1 VTARVLPA
9 HEPAAIDEAAAVLR
23 RGGLVAFPTETVYG
37 LGADAFNPRAVARVF
52 EVKARPSFDPL
63 IVHLADAA
71 ELPRVS
77 PTDDPRVPALAARFW
92 PGPLTLVLPRRP
104 EVPDLVTSGLDTV
117 GVRVPAHPAALAL
130 IAAAGTPVA
139 APSANPFGYVSPTT
153 AAHVAELLGRAVDLV
168 LDGGPCRV
176 GVESTILSLAG
187 EPVILRPGGVPR
199 EALEE
204 ALGLRLEVG
213 GPAER
218 PLAPGQLAKHYAT
231 RTLLRI
237 LPGRAGRAPEGAGR
251 VGLLA
256 WRAAGAE
263 GYAATEVLAPDG
275 SPETAAA
282 NLFAALRRLDA
293 SGLHLILAE
302 PCDETGLGHAIMDR
316 LRRAA
321 GPATAGLAARAP
333 RR

>member
-1 VTARVLPA
+1 MNARVLPA
-9 HEPAAIDEAAAVLR
+9 DDPAAIEEAAVLLR

-37 LGADAFNPRAVARVF
+37 LGADAFQPIAVARVF

-63 IVHLADAA
+63 IVHLADAG
-71 ELPRVS
+71 ELARVS
-77 PTDDPRVPALAARFW
+77 PADDPRIGALAARFW

-104 EVPDLVTSGLDTV
+104 EVPDLVTAGLDTV
-117 GVRVPAHPAALAL
+117 GVRVPAHPAARRL

-153 AAHVAELLGRAVDLV
+153 ASHVAELLGPAVDLV

-176 GVESTILSLAG
+176 GVESTVLSLAG
-187 EPVILRPGGVPR
+187 ESPVILRPGGVPR

-204 ALGLRLEVG
+204 ALGVALDVAGRTG
-213 GPAER
+213 R
-218 PLAPGQLAKHYAT
+218 PLGPGQLEKHYAT
-231 RTLLRI
+231 RTPLRI
-237 LPGRAGRAPEGAGR
+237 LRGPAGPAPPGR

-256 WRAAGAE
+256 WREAGGK

-275 SPETAAA
+275 SAETAAA
-282 NLFAALRRLDA
+282 RLFAALRRLDA
-293 SGLHLILAE
+293 AGLDLILAE
-302 PCDETGLGHAIMDR
+302 PCDEAGLGHAIMDR

-321 GPATAGLAARAP
+321 SPRSPAGPHGP
-333 RR
+333 GG